1 MRIPVIAFLLL
12 SLYGFSQQ
20 RIVLKGI
27 VVVDGV
33 PYGDVNIRN
42 KSLDKFDMNSST
54 TNKLGVFLME
64 VKEGDVLL
72 FSSVDLD
79 TLSLS
84 IKAENILRSEIE
96 VQMKKKTYQLKE
108 VTIDKSG
115 EINAVSL
122 GIISKEIKRKTQ
134 VERQLYTA
142 GDFKPIHLLGLL
154 AGSMEVDPILNAIN
168 GRTKKL
174 KNLILIESKETNI
187 KFFNDNHREYIVR
200 TLKIP
205 EEELSKFCY
214 FLVDQKEVQEI
225 INSKDDLKIKFF
237 YVINFLG
244 TKKRIQKKLNDCT
257 LGTRRFL
264 NPKILLNASFM
275 LAL

>member
-1 MRIPVIAFLLL
+1 
-12 SLYGFSQQ
+12 
-20 RIVLKGI
+20 
-27 VVVDGV
+27 
-33 PYGDVNIRN
+33 
-42 KSLDKFDMNSST
+42 MN
-54 TNKLGVFLME
+54 
-64 VKEGDVLL
+64 
-72 FSSVDLD
+72 
-79 TLSLS
+79 
-84 IKAENILRSEIE
+84 
-96 VQMKKKTYQLKE
+96 KKTYQLKE
-108 VTIDKSG
+108 VTINKSS

-122 GIISKEIKRKTQ
+122 GIIPKAIKRKTQ

-187 KFFNDNHREYIVR
+187 KFFNDNHREYILR

-237 YVINFLG
+237 LCDQLVGY
-244 TKKRIQKKLNDCT
+244 KKTYSKEIE
-257 LGTRRFL
+257 
-264 NPKILLNASFM
+264 
-275 LAL
+275 